1 MAVPICSAEQSCVT
15 YGTGKTVS
23 ANNSA
28 VLKKS
33 SDNYNIYNASDY
45 LSIGGF
51 SSLTL
56 LTKPSTLEE
65 FKSYEIANMKKEI
78 IAQDPNEAAKLTR
91 EEFKRRS
98 DILNEKIESTDFEQG
113 FKDYMASRGCRN
125 EQELKVLNSGWMPYN
140 TMDDLINSIST
151 QMRATA
157 LTLESNALTDS
168 RFSAL
173 DFNSLVRN
181 ADIYA
186 IQKYTMGLQ
195 FSTSFEDR
203 VDTLQGFIESAI
215 DSGAVDISFLHFANA
230 IESAKDNIQIFSD
243 KIKEENLLF
252 RAHKDN
258 FESKEYNEKLIARY
272 QS

>member
-91 EEFKRRS
+91 EEFKRRA

-157 LTLESNALTDS
+157 LTLESNGLTDS

-181 ADIYA
+181 ADISA

-203 VDTLQGFIESAI
+203 VDALQGFIESAI

>member
-28 VLKKS
+28 VLDINFKDTLKAMS
-33 SDNYNIYNASDY
+33 LGTD
-45 LSIGGF
+45 F
-51 SSLTL
+51 SFCFK
-56 LTKPSTLEE
+56 KPSTFEEYKSQEATRIKREIYTKDFDTLENIDYTE
-65 FKSYEIANMKKEI
+65 FSKRLKE
-78 IAQDPNEAAKLTR
+78 AD
-91 EEFKRRS
+91 
-98 DILNEKIESTDFEQG
+98 EKIESTDFEQG
-113 FKDYMASRGCRN
+113 FKDYMASRGCTN
-125 EQELKVLNSGWMPYN
+125 EQELKILNSGWMPYN

-157 LTLESNALTDS
+157 LTLESNGLTDS

-181 ADIYA
+181 ADISA

-203 VDTLQGFIESAI
+203 VNALQGFIESAV

-252 RAHKDN
+252 GAHEDN
-258 FESKEYNEKLIARY
+258 FESKEYNEKLIAKY